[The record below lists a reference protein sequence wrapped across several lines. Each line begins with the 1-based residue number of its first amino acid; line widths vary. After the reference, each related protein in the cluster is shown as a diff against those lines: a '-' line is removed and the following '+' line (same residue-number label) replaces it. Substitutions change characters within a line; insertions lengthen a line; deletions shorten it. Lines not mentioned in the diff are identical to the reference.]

1 MQTRHAPRV
10 LAAGLLAGAAALAGP
25 AVAQTTAPGPATAT
39 PAAAAR
45 GADTLLVNGK
55 IVTVDD
61 RFSVVPALAITGE
74 RVVAAGSLAD
84 IEALK
89 TPQTRVID
97 LAGKTV
103 VPGLIDNHAHFMRAA
118 EYWDREVRLDGIT
131 SRQEAL
137 AMIAAKAKASKPG
150 ELVLSLGGWSEEQF
164 TDQPGG
170 FTKAELDAAAPDNP
184 VVLQVIYFRIYA
196 NSAALKAL
204 GVTAETPDP
213 RNGRIEKDTSG
224 QPTGVFNG
232 GGAVAWTLGRLGEVA
247 RERGVANA
255 RALMRDLNRMGITAY
270 QEMGGR
276 GFNAGH
282 IETFR
287 TVWERKQMT
296 VRAFYNLWQEPTSAE
311 GVDKALAVIAGL
323 KPFQGDDWLD
333 HTGYG
338 ETVYFPLHDNLL
350 ARGASP
356 TPEAMAQW
364 RRIAQAI
371 ADKGMHLNVHAQLR
385 GTIEAFLTEIE
396 TINGVKPIKGLRWTM
411 SHADQIEPQDIAR
424 MKRLGMYVQLHSR
437 PTIQGALMLKTHGD
451 RAYAMP
457 PLRLVQDSGI
467 PWGLGSDATAVTPTN
482 PFTTL
487 HWAVTGEMVG
497 GRKVLKE
504 TITREEALIAH
515 TRSNAAFLFQEA
527 NLGSL
532 APGKYAD
539 LVVLDRDYLTV
550 PAAEIKDITSV
561 MTMVG
566 GKVVH
571 EAK

>member
-1 MQTRHAPRV
+1 MHPRHVTRV
-10 LAAGLLAGAAALAGP
+10 LAVGLSAGIAALAGLP
-25 AVAQTTAPGPATAT
+25 GGAAAQTAAPGRTA
-39 PAAAAR
+39 
-45 GADTLLVNGK
+45 DIVLVNGK

-61 RFSVVPALAITGE
+61 RFTVAPALAIAGE
-74 RVVAAGSLAD
+74 RILKVGSVAE

-89 TPQTRVID
+89 TPQTRVVD
-97 LAGKTV
+97 LGGKTV
-103 VPGLIDNHAHFMRAA
+103 IPGLIDNHAHYMRAA
-118 EYWDREVRLDGIT
+118 EYWDREVRLDGVT
-131 SRQEAL
+131 SRKEAL

-170 FTKAELDAAAPDNP
+170 FTRAELDEAAPNNP

-204 GVTAETPDP
+204 GVTGETPDP
-213 RNGRIEKDTSG
+213 RNGKIEKDAGG
-224 QPTGVFNG
+224 QPTGVLNG
-232 GGAVAWTLGRLGEVA
+232 GGAVAWTLARLGEVTK
-247 RERGVANA
+247 ERSVENA
-255 RALMRDLNRMGITAY
+255 RALMADLNRMGLTAY

-276 GFNAGH
+276 AFNAGH
-282 IETFR
+282 IEAFR

-296 VRAFYNLWQEPTSAE
+296 VRTFYNLWQEPTSPAD
-311 GVDKALAVIAGL
+311 VDKAVGVIATL

-333 HTGYG
+333 QTGYG

-350 ARGASP
+350 NRGASP
-356 TPEAMAQW
+356 TPENMAQW
-364 RRIAQAI
+364 RRIAQAV
-371 ADKGMHLNVHAQLR
+371 ADRGMHLNVHAQLR

-396 TINGVKPIKGLRWTM
+396 VINGVKPIKGLRWTM
-411 SHADQIEPQDIAR
+411 SHGDQLEPQDIAR

-437 PTIQGALMLKTHGD
+437 PTVQGALMLGVHGD
-451 RAYAMP
+451 RTYAMP
-457 PLRLVQDSGI
+457 PLRLVQDSGL
-467 PWGLGSDATAVTPTN
+467 PWGLGSDATAVTPVN
-482 PFTTL
+482 PFYTL
-487 HWAVTGEMVG
+487 HWAVKGEMVG

-515 TRSNAAFLFQEA
+515 TRSNAAFLFQDG

-532 APGKYAD
+532 ASGKYAD

-550 PAAEIKDITSV
+550 PEKEIKDIRPV

-566 GKVVH
+566 GTVVH
-571 EAK
+571 EATAK